1 MKFLAVLCIIF
12 FTVAFSYANHYG
24 CYNNSPCG
32 AGRICYT
39 SKGSCNCIE
48 ISHCLDVTLESTM
61 KSEWDFNGTHY
72 SQYDVQIHN
81 HDLTTDISSIFIGVN
96 PGIAASDF
104 TQIWNARRLE
114 NGEFTLAYYQTG
126 IPKNTTSNFG
136 FIKKGFVNPDMAIFA
151 VTY

>member
-32 AGRICYT
+32 AGRICHT

-48 ISHCLDVTLESTM
+48 ISHCFDVTLESSK
-61 KSEWDFNGTHY
+61 KSEWDLNGTHY
-72 SQYDVQIHN
+72 SQYDFQIKN
-81 HDLTTDISSIFIGVN
+81 NNLITDISNIFIGSN
-96 PGIAASDF
+96 PNVVEKDYV
-104 TQIWNARRLE
+104 QIWNIRRME
-114 NGEFTLAYYQTG
+114 NGELTLPNYQIG
-126 IPKNTTSNFG
+126 IPKNTTWGFG
-136 FIKKGFVNPDMAIFA
+136 CILKGYNEPNLAIYA